1 MEPLPSW
8 LHDAVAAAGIAGVY
22 TDFDAEASKPI
33 DEGTPQPP
41 TTH

>member
-1 MEPLPSW
+1 MEPLPTW

-22 TDFDAEASKPI
+22 TDFDGDSSKEN
-33 DEGTPQPP
+33 DEGTIAPP

>member
-1 MEPLPSW
+1 MEPLPTW

-22 TDFDAEASKPI
+22 TDFDGEAAN
-33 DEGTPQPP
+33 DTDDTPATPP

>member
-1 MEPLPSW
+1 MDQLPTW

-22 TDFDAEASKPI
+22 TDFDSDSLSDK
-33 DEGTPQPP
+33 DEGTPPQP